1 MSERTRLNHRNLRL
15 AVFPTGEVQF
25 PDNFRRT
32 PSQPMLNWLRQ
43 HFSCDLAIDLGTT
56 ATRIGLSGDGI
67 RLDEPSVVAVSRNS
81 TGVIGKGAAVGKLAH
96 QMLGRT
102 PDGIRAV
109 RPIVHGVISDF
120 ELTEAMLRYFL
131 QKATGQKLAMR
142 PRVVIA
148 VPGCITAVEKRAVIN
163 SAERAGAGQIWLIE
177 KARAAGVGAGLPVS
191 EPVASMVCDLGGGTT
206 EVAVMSLGDI
216 VASRSIRTAGDAMDL
231 AIVKYLRRRYSLR
244 IGEQSAEQ
252 LKLRIGSAAPL
263 DHELSHEVSGLDTAS
278 GIPRKAMITSE
289 EIREALYEPLEEIVD
304 CVRGTIER
312 CQPELIADL
321 ADTGI
326 VLTGG
331 VALLRGIDRHLNQR
345 LGIPVRAAEAP
356 TLTVTRGAMICLDH
370 LEQWHDRLDSGTGR

>member
-1 MSERTRLNHRNLRL
+1 
-15 AVFPTGEVQF
+15 
-25 PDNFRRT
+25 
-32 PSQPMLNWLRQ
+32 MLNWLRQ

-56 ATRIGLSGDGI
+56 STRIGLPGEGI

-109 RPIVHGVISDF
+109 RPIAHGVISDF

-131 QKATGQKLAMR
+131 LKASGQRLALR

-177 KARAAGVGAGLPVS
+177 KARAAGIGAGLPVS
-191 EPVASMVCDLGGGTT
+191 EPLASMVCDLGGGTT

-216 VASRSIRTAGDAMDL
+216 VASRSIRTAGDEMDL

-252 LKLRIGSAAPL
+252 LKVRIGSAAPL

-289 EIREALYEPLEEIVD
+289 EIREALCEPLADIVD

-331 VALLRGIDRHLNQR
+331 VALLRGIDRHLNQS
-345 LGIPVRAAEAP
+345 LGVPVRVAESP

-370 LEQWHDRLDSGTGR
+370 LEQWQDRLDTGTVR

>member
-1 MSERTRLNHRNLRL
+1 
-15 AVFPTGEVQF
+15 
-25 PDNFRRT
+25 
-32 PSQPMLNWLRQ
+32 MLNWLRQ
-43 HFSCDLAIDLGTT
+43 HLSCDLAIDLGTT
-56 ATRIGLSGDGI
+56 STRIGLSGDGI

-102 PDGIRAV
+102 PAGIRAV
-109 RPIVHGVISDF
+109 RPIVNG
-120 ELTEAMLRYFL
+120 EAMLRYFL
-131 QKATGQKLAMR
+131 QKASDQRLALR
-142 PRVVIA
+142 PRVLIA

-216 VASRSIRTAGDAMDL
+216 VASRSIRTAGDEMDL
-231 AIVKYLRRRYSLR
+231 AIVKYVRRCYSLR

-263 DHELSHEVSGLDTAS
+263 DHELSREVSGLDTAS
-278 GIPRKAMITSE
+278 GIPRKAMVTSE

-331 VALLRGIDRHLNQR
+331 VALLRGIDRYLNQH
-345 LGIPVRAAEAP
+345 LGVPVRVAESP

-370 LEQWHDRLDSGTGR
+370 LEKWHDR